1 MVEKFSSNP
10 NIYVSKVEIPCG
22 ESVDANKM
30 NEEHN
35 KQQTRVLFSRSFP
48 IDVKNSQ
55 DSYEIVYMGGRETTL
70 TPLMFYFNRNKFW
83 KLDPITNEEITLDE
97 VVFARTNRELM
108 KRYYLIEKARD
119 SKIFGI
125 LVGTMSVAKYR
136 EAIRHVEGVLKK
148 ASRRYY
154 SFLIGKLNCPK
165 LNNFM
170 EVVYFTK

>member
-10 NIYVSKVEIPCG
+10 NIYVSKVKIPCG
-22 ESVDANKM
+22 ESSAQDNKM
-30 NEEHN
+30 NEE
-35 KQQTRVLFSRSFP
+35 RVLFSRSFP
-48 IDVKNSQ
+48 FDVKNSQ

-83 KLDPITNEEITLDE
+83 KLDPMTKTSEAITLDE

-119 SKIFGI
+119 SQIFGI

-170 EVVYFTK
+170 EVVFAL